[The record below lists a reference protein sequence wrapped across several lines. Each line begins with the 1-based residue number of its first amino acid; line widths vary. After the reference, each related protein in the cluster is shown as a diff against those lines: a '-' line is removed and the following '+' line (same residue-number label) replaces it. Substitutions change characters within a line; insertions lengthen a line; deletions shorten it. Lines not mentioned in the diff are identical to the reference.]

1 MPYPYAQVPYYG
13 QPARPAN
20 GVGTAGGVVGIV
32 AVVLFWI
39 IFLSGI
45 LGIIAV
51 ILGAVGLQRANQLG
65 GVSRGMSITGIVC
78 GLVAVVFNLLLII
91 GLSFGHGVMGPL

>member
-13 QPARPAN
+13 QPVRPAN

-32 AVVLFWI
+32 AVVLFWVL
-39 IFLSGI
+39 FLSGI

-51 ILGAVGLQRANQLG
+51 SLGAVGLQRANQLG

-78 GLVAVVFNLLLII
+78 GLIAVIFNLLLII
-91 GLSFGHGVMGPL
+91 GLSVGRGVMGPL